1 MIVRGR
7 PRSHASSKFKT
18 TLTGLAFRLARNAG
32 GSGKRDHTS
41 LVAHF
46 NSPARIKLAARRCCA
61 LILARLCAGAQVTST
76 RSLAERRSL
85 PKRIAAKEVAI
96 LTAPRW
102 RELTASAAEGAI
114 ASAAAHEAIAS
125 AAVGEAIAS
134 AAVGGASTVAPC
146 CTTPSVTTTGR
157 VGPALKA
164 AKAGF

>member
-61 LILARLCAGAQVTST
+61 LILARLCAGAQVAST

-114 ASAAAHEAIAS
+114 ASAA
-125 AAVGEAIAS
+125 
-134 AAVGGASTVAPC
+134 VGGASTVAPC